1 LEQGK
6 TYYWRVDENVIG
18 GTVAGPVW
26 SFTVRPVIAKAD
38 LSLVGWWKMDD
49 EKAGVAVDYS
59 GYDNYGT
66 LVGGPRFVEGYLGD
80 ALSFDGLDDHVNCG
94 VRDSLNKVDSVSVS
108 AWVRLNVVG
117 ADRKIA
123 SNQSGA
129 GYKMGVYT
137 NNMVEFEIRTA
148 ANAAI
153 LNRTSPGGTA
163 LAANVWYHI
172 VGVYDKG
179 KAIRTYINGKL
190 DREMLTAE
198 VAGVSPGAFML
209 GREAPAGAY
218 WFNGLM
224 DDVRVYNKALTDAQI
239 QKVMQGDV
247 RLAWDPQPATGAT
260 LDIRDAASLK
270 WSAGE
275 GATKRNVYLGKDRD
289 AVKAADTTSPLY
301 QDQQTATSF
310 SLAGKV
316 EFGGGSYFWRIDE
329 VAADGTTVHKGIVW
343 TFTIPGY
350 LIVDEFENYTD
361 EEGSRIYE
369 TWIDGWTNNTGS
381 TVGNLVAPFAERT
394 IIHSGKQAMPLDFNN
409 TKSPFYSEAE
419 VTFAPLQDWT
429 GYGVTDLSLWFR
441 GNPVSYMDKGN
452 GAFTVGA
459 SGHDI
464 WDAADDF
471 RFVYKRLSGNGSV
484 TVKVD
489 SLVNTNVW
497 AKAGVM
503 IRESLTDGSPMAYMI
518 QSYSSGVSFGWRLT
532 ANANAASIPATAGIN
547 APQWVKLTRTGNAFT
562 AQYSANGTTWTDIKN
577 TDGTVTSTTINMA
590 GTVYIGLCVTSH
602 NTAAT
607 TTAQF
612 SGAAT
617 TGGVTGAWQPV
628 WIGDDPDLTNG
639 AAGLYLAVE
648 DSTGKSITLTHPDPT
663 AANVSAWTEW
673 KIPLNSLTGVNLAR
687 VKKLSLGVGDKKAPA
702 AGGSGRVYIDDIR
715 VIKP

>member
-1 LEQGK
+1 
-6 TYYWRVDENVIG
+6 
-18 GTVAGPVW
+18 
-26 SFTVRPVIAKAD
+26 
-38 LSLVGWWKMDD
+38 
-49 EKAGVAVDYS
+49 
-59 GYDNYGT
+59 
-66 LVGGPRFVEGYLGD
+66 
-80 ALSFDGLDDHVNCG
+80 
-94 VRDSLNKVDSVSVS
+94 VDSVSVA
-108 AWVRLNVVG
+108 AWIRMNAVG

-129 GYKMGVYT
+129 GYKFGIYT

-148 ANAAI
+148 TNTAF

-163 LAANVWYHI
+163 LAANVWYHV
-172 VGVYDKG
+172 VGVYEKG
-179 KAIRTYINGKL
+179 KALRTYVNGKL

-218 WFNGLM
+218 WWNGLM
-224 DDVRVYNKALTDAQI
+224 DDVRVYNKALTEADI

-247 RLAWDPQPATGAT
+247 LLAWAPQPVTGAT
-260 LDIRDAASLK
+260 LDIRDATAVK

-275 GATKRNVYLGKDRD
+275 GAAKHNVYLGKDRD

-301 QDQQTATSF
+301 QGQQTGTSF
-310 SLAGKV
+310 ALGGKV

-329 VAADGTTVHKGIVW
+329 VEADGKTIHKGIVW
-343 TFTIPGY
+343 TFTIPGH

-361 EEGSRIYE
+361 AEGSRIYE
-369 TWIDGWTNNTGS
+369 TWIDGWTNKTGS
-381 TVGNLVAPFAERT
+381 VVGNLVAPFAERT
-394 IIHSGKQAMPLDFNN
+394 IIHGGKQAMPLDFNN

-419 VTFAPLQDWT
+419 LAFAPLQDWT

-441 GNPVSYMDKGN
+441 GNPLRYLDKGN

-464 WDAADDF
+464 WDTADDF
-471 RFVYKRLSGNGSV
+471 RFVYKRLSGDGSV

-489 SLVNTNVW
+489 SLVNTNAW

-503 IRESLTDGSPMAYMI
+503 IRESLDAGSPMAYMI
-518 QSYSSGVSFGWRLT
+518 QSFSSGASFGWRLT
-532 ANANAASIPATAGIN
+532 QGAAPGSQTQAGVN
-547 APQWVKLTRTGNAFT
+547 APQWVKLIRTGNAFT

-577 TDGTVTSTTINMA
+577 AQGQVVSTTISMI

-617 TGGVTGAWQPV
+617 TGGVTGAWQEV
-628 WIGDDPDLTNG
+628 WIGDDPDRTNA

-648 DSTGKSITLTHPDPT
+648 DSTGKSIVMTHPDPL
-663 AANVSAWTEW
+663 AATLGAWTEW
-673 KIPLNSLTGVNLAR
+673 KLPLSSLTGVNLAR

-702 AGGSGRVYIDDIR
+702 PGGYGRVYLDDIR
-715 VIKP
+715 VTKP